1 MRVAAMVR
9 IAKREIHPRQAA
21 ARAERGL
28 EPLAFS
34 IAEFA
39 RLHGI
44 SIDHYF
50 RLARLGLGPR
60 VMRLGHRTLI
70 SRESASEWR
79 RAREEPADKRKAAAA
94 VATP

>member
-1 MRVAAMVR
+1 MVRVA
-9 IAKREIHPRQAA
+9 KRKIRPRRAA

-39 RLHGI
+39 ELHGI

-79 RAREEPADKRKAAAA
+79 RAREEPADKRKPAGTET
-94 VATP
+94 VP